1 MTVLSLTFPRNRS
14 AVRSGLSGAAA
25 LGVAVIIVVAIVGGL
40 LVSVGVDPVAAG
52 QALWNGAFGTTRAVG
67 ETLVRSTPL
76 LLIAITLIPSLRAG
90 LYNIGAP
97 GQLGFGAL
105 AATVIALQGASLP
118 GVVLVPLCAV
128 GAGVAGGAVA
138 FVPGV
143 LKARWNANE
152 IITTLAMNFIAV
164 ALLGYLLN
172 GVMQS
177 DFANLPQSDTLP
189 ESSGLPTLIPG
200 TRAHIGLLLALL
212 MVPLL
217 WAVDRSRLG
226 YRLRM
231 FGANPSL
238 AKQAGIR
245 PGRYTV
251 GLMTVGGVGAG
262 LAGWMQVTALDHR
275 LYGGVADPV
284 GYAGLFVALLGAL
297 HPVGTLLAAVALG
310 ALLHGGDSL
319 QVGAGVSPEIVQ
331 VLLGLILLAYAVRAT
346 RSAATQTG
354 AKKKGALGWISS
366 KRS

>member
-1 MTVLSLTFPRNRS
+1 MTVLSLTFPRKRS
-14 AVRSGLSGAAA
+14 GSGSGLSGAASLA
-25 LGVAVIIVVAIVGGL
+25 AAVVVVLAIVAGL
-40 LVSVGVDPVAAG
+40 LLAVGVDPVIAG

-76 LLIAITLIPSLRAG
+76 LLIALTLIPSLRAG

-105 AATVIALQGASLP
+105 AATVIALQGAALP
-118 GVVLVPLCAV
+118 GIVLVPLCAI
-128 GAGVAGGAVA
+128 GAGLAGGAVA

-189 ESSGLPTLIPG
+189 ANSGLPTLIPG
-200 TRAHIGLLLALL
+200 TRAHIGLILALA

-226 YRLRM
+226 YRLRI

-238 AKQAGIR
+238 AKQAGIS

-251 GLMTVGGVGAG
+251 WLMTLGGVGAG
-262 LAGWMQVTALDHR
+262 LAGWIQVAALDHR

-284 GYAGLFVALLGAL
+284 GYAGMFVALLGAL
-297 HPVGTLLAAVALG
+297 HPLGTLVAAFALG
-310 ALLHGGDSL
+310 SLLHGGDSL

-346 RSAATQTG
+346 RSAATRTG
-354 AKKKGALGWISS
+354 SKKKGARRWTSS

>member
-1 MTVLSLTFPRNRS
+1 MTEATMSVPIGSSRAKVAL
-14 AVRSGLSGAAA
+14 SGLAA
-25 LGVAVIIVVAIVGGL
+25 LGIAVVTVVGL
-40 LVSVGVDPVAAG
+40 VSILLISVGVSPVEAAR
-52 QALWNGAFGTTRAVG
+52 AMWNGSFGTTRAFG
-67 ETLVRSTPL
+67 ETLVRATPL
-76 LLIAITLIPSLRAG
+76 LLIAITLVPSLRAG

-97 GQLGFGAL
+97 GQMSFGAL
-105 AATVIALQGASLP
+105 ASTVVALQLDGLP
-118 GVVLVPLCAV
+118 AVVLVPVCAV
-128 GAGVAGGAVA
+128 AGCAAGMLAA

-152 IITTLAMNFIAV
+152 IITTLAVNFIAV

-172 GVMQS
+172 GVLQS

-189 ESSGLPTLIPG
+189 ASSGLPTVIPG
-200 TRAHIGLLLALL
+200 TRAHIGLLLAFLA
-212 MVPLL
+212 VPLL

-226 YRLRM
+226 YRLRV
-231 FGANPSL
+231 FAANPSL
-238 AKQAGIR
+238 SRQTGVR

-251 GLMTVGGVGAG
+251 WLMTLGGAGAG

-275 LYGGVADPV
+275 LYTGVADPV

-297 HPVGTLLAAVALG
+297 HPLGTVLAALALG

-346 RSAATQTG
+346 RSASAGQSSR
-354 AKKKGALGWISS
+354 KKGSPTWNFW